1 MPDHAAAAAQWIA
14 DHPRAMQLFSD
25 MALRR
30 VACRSRFGMKG
41 LVEAVRWNY
50 AIERTEQDAEWK
62 LNNNFT
68 SFIARWLIDRHPQIV
83 GYIETRRLHGEQ
95 DAA

>member
-14 DHPRAMQLFSD
+14 AHPRAMALFES

-30 VACRSRFGMKG
+30 VAVKQHFGMKA
-41 LVEAVRWNY
+41 LVETVRWHH
-50 AIERTEQDAEWK
+50 AIDTDQTEEWK

-68 SFIARWLIDRHPQIV
+68 SYIVRWLIAKHPSIAQFV
-83 GYIETRRLHGEQ
+83 ETRHAGSE
-95 DAA
+95 AA